1 MYIISNYELNGI
13 IKKRDIIIQT
23 LSSSRMKGDQ
33 MNIKN
38 FIGATQQDFSQ
49 EELINLLR
57 TPEWIIENSLYMD
70 NRGNKCFCSYN
81 GKVLKLSCRLFKA
94 LYLLAKEPDKSH
106 YIDEYSYNNER
117 QIIRRIF
124 KVFRNADFTEKIIT
138 KIRGLEGYRINTSV
152 IPEMFIITK

>member
-1 MYIISNYELNGI
+1 
-13 IKKRDIIIQT
+13 
-23 LSSSRMKGDQ
+23 

-38 FIGATQQDFSQ
+38 FIEATQQDFSQ

-124 KVFRNADFTEKIIT
+124 KVFRNAGFTEKIIT

-152 IPEMFIITK
+152 IPEMLIITK

>member
-1 MYIISNYELNGI
+1 
-13 IKKRDIIIQT
+13 
-23 LSSSRMKGDQ
+23 

-38 FIGATQQDFSQ
+38 FIEATQQDFSQ

-94 LYLLAKEPDKSH
+94 LYLLAKEADKSH

-124 KVFRNADFTEKIIT
+124 KVFRNAGFTEKIIT